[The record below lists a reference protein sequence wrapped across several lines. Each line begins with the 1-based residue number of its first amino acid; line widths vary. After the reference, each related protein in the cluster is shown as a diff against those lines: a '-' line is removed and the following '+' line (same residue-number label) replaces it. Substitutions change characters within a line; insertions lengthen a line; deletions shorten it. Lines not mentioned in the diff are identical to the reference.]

1 MKTFEKWMLLGIFG
15 TAIFS
20 SSLLLFLI
28 EPLVG
33 KVFLPKL
40 GGTPQVWNTCMV
52 FFQTIVFA
60 GYLYAHF
67 ISSAF
72 RARTQV
78 FIHLAL
84 VAVALLTVPVGA
96 TNLAKPP
103 DDINPVSWLLWSL
116 MATVA
121 APVFVISCTAP
132 LLQKWFSYTRSPYA
146 RDPYFLYATSNLGSL
161 VALLGYP
168 TLVEPFLGLGN
179 QAFLWSIGFAL
190 FVCAVAV
197 CGLSVCRDALS
208 PKDDATSPRDV
219 VAPIAAT
226 TRLRWFL
233 LSFAPA
239 SLLLGVTTYITTDI
253 AAVPLL
259 WIVPLGL
266 YLLTFVLAF
275 SQRSIIPYE
284 LMLKAQTVLLILVAV
299 LVWTNLGRQ
308 WIGLSI
314 HLLAFFVTALV
325 CHGELAKSRPAT
337 HHLTGFYLLVSAGGV
352 VGGMFNALIAPV
364 VFHDLFEYP
373 LMLVAAC
380 LLRPAPQ
387 AGTRRDMAVDIVAPI
402 GLGILLLV
410 CMKVLESL
418 KISNSS
424 LFLYGAIGLIIVVAS
439 GLLSLSSRPIRFGLS
454 LAMPLLI
461 FSSLSGLPVPQL
473 GDTPGKQL
481 LTMRSFFGVSKIY
494 QDETVTQLVHGS
506 TVHGAQFR
514 DQSKVC
520 EPASYYHSHG
530 PFGDLFTAFNGRS
543 QNGRVA
549 VLGLG
554 AGGLAAYASP
564 TSRWTYYEIDPLVKQ
579 IARDNR
585 FFSYLAHCAAHVEIL
600 LGDGRLKLQ
609 EAAARSY
616 DLIIVD
622 VFSAD
627 AIPTHLLTL
636 EAMQDYLEKLA
647 PHGIVA
653 VHISNNYI
661 DLAPVIG
668 NLARTMGL
676 VGRINSLAATVE
688 PIEANVAARPA
699 KLAVLARH
707 DSDFGS
713 IAQNPK
719 WKPLALSGH
728 SQVWTDDYVNLL
740 EVMVSRGKFD

>member
-1 MKTFEKWMLLGIFG
+1 MKTFEKWMLLGIFCI
-15 TAIFS
+15 AIFS

-52 FFQTIVFA
+52 FFQTIVFV

-78 FIHLAL
+78 FIHLAV
-84 VAVALLTVPVGA
+84 VALALLTVPVNV
-96 TNLAKPP
+96 TNLTKPS
-103 DDINPVSWLLWSL
+103 DDLGPISWLLSSL
-116 MATVA
+116 MVTVA
-121 APVFVISCTAP
+121 VPVFVISCTAP

-146 RDPYFLYATSNLGSL
+146 SDPYFLYATSNFGSL

-168 TLVEPFLGLGN
+168 SLLEPFLGLAQ

-190 FVCAVAV
+190 FVCTVVV
-197 CGLSVCRDALS
+197 CGLSVCRNS
-208 PKDDATSPRDV
+208 PLLKDNTASSTDIVTPVSTS
-219 VAPIAAT
+219 

-233 LSFAPA
+233 LSLAPA

-259 WIVPLGL
+259 WIIPLAL

-275 SQRSIIPYE
+275 SQRSIIPHE
-284 LMLKAQTVLLILVAV
+284 LMLKGQAGLLILVGV
-299 LVWTNLGRQ
+299 LVWTNLGRH
-308 WIGLSI
+308 WIGLCV

-337 HHLTGFYLLVSAGGV
+337 HHLTQFYLLVSAGGV
-352 VGGMFNALIAPV
+352 VGGIFNALIAPV

-380 LLRPAPQ
+380 LLRPTPP
-387 AGTRRDMAVDIVAPI
+387 AGDRRDMAVDLMAPV
-402 GLGILLLV
+402 GLGILLLAS
-410 CMKVLESL
+410 MKMLELL
-418 KISNSS
+418 KASNPSW
-424 LFLYGAIGLIIVVAS
+424 FFYGAIGLIIVMAI
-439 GLLSLSSRPIRFGLS
+439 GLLSLSSRPIRFGFS
-454 LAMPLLI
+454 LAMPLVI
-461 FSSLSGLPVPQL
+461 FSSFSGLPVPQL
-473 GDTPGKQL
+473 GETPGQHL

-494 QDETVTQLVHGS
+494 QDEKITQLVHGN

-514 DQSKVC
+514 DPSKVC
-520 EPASYYHSHG
+520 QPASYYHSQG
-530 PFGDLFTAFNGRS
+530 PFGDLFTSFNGQAEDR
-543 QNGRVA
+543 RVA

-564 TSRWTYYEIDPLVKQ
+564 TSRWTFYEIDPLVKQ
-579 IARDNR
+579 IARDDR

-636 EAMQDYLEKLA
+636 EAMKDYLEKLA
-647 PHGIVA
+647 ANGILA

-661 DLAPVIG
+661 DLAPVIS

-688 PIEANVAARPA
+688 PVEGNVAARPA
-699 KLAVLARH
+699 KLALLARH

-713 IAQNPK
+713 IVLDPK

-728 SQVWTDDYVNLL
+728 SQVWTDDYVSLL
-740 EVMVSRGKFD
+740 EVIVSRGKFD

>member
-1 MKTFEKWMLLGIFG
+1 MKTYEKWMLLGVFCL
-15 TAIFS
+15 AIFS

-78 FIHLAL
+78 FIHLVL
-84 VAVALLTVPVGA
+84 VGLALLTVPVSV
-96 TNLAKPP
+96 TNLTKPP
-103 DDINPVSWLLWSL
+103 DDLGPISWLLGSL
-116 MATVA
+116 MVTVA

-146 RDPYFLYATSNLGSL
+146 NDPYFLYATSNLGSL

-168 TLVEPFLGLGN
+168 ALLEPFLGLGQ

-197 CGLSVCRDALS
+197 CGLSVCRDSL
-208 PKDDATSPRDV
+208 PLKDNTPSTRDV
-219 VAPIAAT
+219 VTPIPSSV
-226 TRLRWFL
+226 RLRWFL

-259 WIVPLGL
+259 WIIPLGL

-275 SQRSIIPYE
+275 SQRSLIPYE
-284 LMLKAQTVLLILVAV
+284 FTLKGQTILLILVGV
-299 LVWTNLGRQ
+299 LVWTNLGRS
-308 WIGLSI
+308 WFGLGI
-314 HLLAFFVTALV
+314 HLLAFLVTALV
-325 CHGELAKSRPAT
+325 CHGELARSRPAT
-337 HHLTGFYLLVSAGGV
+337 HHLTEFYLLVSAGGV
-352 VGGMFNALIAPV
+352 VGGVFNALIAPV
-364 VFHDLFEYP
+364 AFHDLFEYP
-373 LMLVAAC
+373 LMLVVAC
-380 LLRPAPQ
+380 LLRPTPQ
-387 AGTRRDMAVDIVAPI
+387 AGNRRDMAVDFVAPVV
-402 GLGILLLV
+402 LGMLLFVFIKTLEPL
-410 CMKVLESL
+410 KVFSP
-418 KISNSS
+418 SW
-424 LFLYGAIGLIIVVAS
+424 FFYGVIGLIIVVS
-439 GLLSLSSRPIRFGLS
+439 CGLLSLSGRPIRFGLS

-461 FSSLSGLPVPQL
+461 FSPFSGLPVPQI
-473 GDTPGKQL
+473 GETPGQQL
-481 LTMRSFFGVSKIY
+481 LAMRSFFGVSKIY
-494 QDETVTQLVHGS
+494 RDETITQLVHGT

-514 DQSKVC
+514 DPSKMC
-520 EPASYYHSHG
+520 QPASYYHSHG
-530 PFGDLFTAFNGRS
+530 PFGDLFASFNGRS
-543 QNGRVA
+543 DDRRVA

-564 TSRWTYYEIDPLVKQ
+564 MSRWTFYEIDPLVKQ
-579 IARDNR
+579 IARDDR
-585 FFSYLAHCAAHVEIL
+585 FFSYLDHCAAHAEIL
-600 LGDGRLKLQ
+600 LGDARLKLQ
-609 EAAARSY
+609 EAPPRSY

-636 EAMQDYLEKLA
+636 EALQDYLEKLA

-653 VHISNNYI
+653 IHISNNYI

-668 NLARTMGL
+668 NLARTVGL
-676 VGRINSLAATVE
+676 VGRINTLAATVGTT
-688 PIEANVAARPA
+688 EASIAARPA

-713 IAQNPK
+713 IAQDAR
-719 WKPLALSGH
+719 WKPLSRADH

-740 EVMVSRGKFD
+740 EVMISRGKFN